1 MKSEI
6 LSLLRERGDYVSGQ
20 ELCERFGVSRTA
32 VWKSIEQL
40 KKDGYE
46 IAAVRNRGYLLQ
58 ESAAFDVFGQNELES
73 RIRTKWVGKRALF
86 FPEIGSTNIRAKQEA
101 EEGAP
106 EGTLIV
112 SDHQTAGRGRRGRAW
127 DSPAGC
133 NIYFTLMLRPKISP
147 EEAPMMTLL
156 MALAVAGA
164 MESLHR
170 ESGLQTASPQIKW
183 PNDIVLDGKK
193 VCGILTEM
201 SVEQAYIQYVVIG
214 VGINVRKQ
222 AFPEEIAATATSMEE
237 AWNLPVARCELI
249 GRICSEFEG
258 LYETFLEA
266 HSLAPMRETYESFL
280 ANKGRKV
287 RVLDPAGEYEG
298 TALGINDRG
307 ELLVETAEG
316 SIKEVYAG
324 EVSVRGIY
332 GYI

>member
-20 ELCERFGVSRTA
+20 ELCQRFGVSRTA

-40 KKDGYE
+40 KKDGYD

-127 DSPAGC
+127 ESPAGC
-133 NIYFTLMLRPKISP
+133 NVYFSLMLRPKLDP
-147 EEAPMMTLL
+147 DRAPMMTLL
-156 MALAVAGA
+156 MALAVAQALKELGPEGDDPEKA
-164 MESLHR
+164 VL
-170 ESGLQTASPQIKW
+170 IKW
-183 PNDIVLDGKK
+183 PNDIVIGGRK

-222 AFPEEIAATATSMEE
+222 VFAPEIAATATSLEE
-237 AWNLPVARCELI
+237 AWDIPVPRCELI
-249 GRICSEFEG
+249 GRICRAFET
-258 LYETFLEA
+258 LYEDFIETR
-266 HSLAPMRETYESFL
+266 SLAGVRAPYESFL
-280 ANKGRKV
+280 ANKGRMVK
-287 RVLDPAGEYEG
+287 VLDPAGEYEG

-307 ELLVETAEG
+307 ELLVELKEG
-316 SIKEVYAG
+316 TIKEVYAG